1 MKKDLEGSYRTL
13 LILWFALLVSQFMF
27 VGMIFMIKPRLFEF
41 GSDANL
47 LGSAS
52 IPILGIFAMLA
63 LTNLGLSFVMKKRSY
78 AQAVEKQE
86 IRFVQTG
93 LIVACAFC
101 EAVSLL
107 GFLLA
112 FAFDVPLFIIWSALG
127 IIGTALHFPRRDDV
141 YAAGFK
147 P

>member
-1 MKKDLEGSYRTL
+1 MKNNLEGSYKTL
-13 LILWFALLVSQFMF
+13 LIIWFALLASQVMF

-41 GSDANL
+41 GSDVGL
-47 LGSAS
+47 LGTAS
-52 IPILGIFAMLA
+52 VPILGVFGMLA
-63 LTNLGLSFVMKKRSY
+63 VTNIALSFIMKKRSY

-93 LIVACAFC
+93 LILACAFC

-107 GFLLA
+107 GFVLA

-127 IIGTALHFPRRDDV
+127 IIGTALHFPRREDV
-141 YAAGFK
+141 YAAGYK
-147 P
+147 K